1 MTLWEVYLHLSRQ
14 LLQRLDRV
22 EWRLWASLPSCGLN
36 KGKRSGWGAP
46 SYGLSGSHRS
56 SQSVASEIVVLVN
69 KLSARRELSWKRQ
82 HRNYLLFQIVLNMAL
97 KKDNYMN
104 RTWQLANF
112 KKKLHTLRI
121 NMNYVIIHD
130 QIKI

>member
-1 MTLWEVYLHLSRQ
+1 MVWCKVVLKLSQFPFELITYQETVTLSEVYLHPSRQ

-22 EWRLWASLPSCGLN
+22 EWRLWASPPSCGQN

-69 KLSARRELSWKRQ
+69 KLSARRELFWKRQ
-82 HRNYLLFQIVLNMAL
+82 HRNCY
-97 KKDNYMN
+97 
-104 RTWQLANF
+104 F
-112 KKKLHTLRI
+112 KSSLIWH
-121 NMNYVIIHD
+121 
-130 QIKI
+130 